1 MRAQTLRNRGVEFNA
16 ATGQHQS
23 HKLDDLSV
31 RKYGQ
36 RHIVEI
42 LFAVLKNLLGAFRFR
57 FWTPYLP
64 RHARRPTPNRA
75 LQAPAPEHQATVATC
90 WQAYEVFV
98 CCALIAQGLLQLIA
112 LRFGPEVWQ
121 QHQLYLR
128 TRSRALPS
136 EQTVRQVLAALLLQQ
151 LRDLPPSSLIAQ
163 IHRLFHGIEEEE
175 PADPA
180 VGT

>member
-1 MRAQTLRNRGVEFNA
+1 M
-16 ATGQHQS
+16 
-23 HKLDDLSV
+23 
-31 RKYGQ
+31 
-36 RHIVEI
+36 
-42 LFAVLKNLLGAFRFR
+42 KNLLGAFRFR

-75 LQAPAPEHQATVATC
+75 LKAPAAEHQATVATC

-121 QHQLYLR
+121 QHQFYLR

-151 LRDLPPSSLIAQ
+151 LRDLPPNRIIAQ

-180 VGT
+180 AVT

>member
-1 MRAQTLRNRGVEFNA
+1 
-16 ATGQHQS
+16 
-23 HKLDDLSV
+23 
-31 RKYGQ
+31 
-36 RHIVEI
+36 
-42 LFAVLKNLLGAFRFR
+42 LK
-57 FWTPYLP
+57 
-64 RHARRPTPNRA
+64 
-75 LQAPAPEHQATVATC
+75 APAAEHQATVATC

-112 LRFGPEVWQ
+112 LRFGPAVWQ

-151 LRDLPPSSLIAQ
+151 LRDLPPSSIIAQ
-163 IHRLFHGIEEEE
+163 IHHLFHGIEEEE

-180 VGT
+180 AVT